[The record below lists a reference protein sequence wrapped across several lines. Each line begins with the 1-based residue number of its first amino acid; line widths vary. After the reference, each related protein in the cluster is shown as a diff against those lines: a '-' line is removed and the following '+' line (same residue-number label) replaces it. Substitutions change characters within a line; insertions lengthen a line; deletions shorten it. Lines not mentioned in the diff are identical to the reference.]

1 MPYNF
6 CAIFEKNN
14 LYRGLALHASLQ
26 RHCPDFKLWIL
37 CMDDKS
43 YEILKKLELQ
53 NIKLLYLAEF
63 EDSELLAVKNTR
75 SLEEYRWTC
84 VASFMLF
91 LLKKYPEIDFISY
104 LESDIYF
111 FSSPRP
117 IFEEI
122 NANSIAIIPHRFA
135 PNQKN
140 LEETKGA
147 YNTGWVSIKND
158 PEGLECLNLWRRQ
171 CLEWCYHY
179 FENGKMSNQLYLND
193 WPQRFKNI
201 CVIKNKGSNAA
212 PWNISQYN
220 VRQAGDKIFIDNDR
234 LIFYNF
240 HSLKIFSDLQFQLSH
255 KAYKISDQVKKFI
268 YRPYLEEIKTA
279 VKKAAVVDKNSHF
292 GFFKKSSISL
302 AGKIK
307 YRLKKSVNQ
316 IFNKKTVREKEI
328 KVKNSGFVRL
338 QFFNDFP
345 DGNLAIAEKGKSVDF
360 DIKRVYFINNLFNKK
375 ARRGFH
381 AHKTLEQIIF
391 CINGYFTLMLDD
403 GKTKQKILMNDPCY
417 GVRLGPKL
425 WHTMTKFSPDCV
437 ILVLT
442 ADCYKESDYLR
453 DYDQFL
459 KYIKQ

>member
-1 MPYNF
+1 M
-6 CAIFEKNN
+6 
-14 LYRGLALHASLQ
+14 HASLQ

-63 EDSELLAVKNTR
+63 EDPELLAIKNTR

-84 VASFMLF
+84 VASFILF

-111 FSSPRP
+111 FASPRT
-117 IFEEI
+117 IFEKI
-122 NANSIAIIPHRFA
+122 GANSIAIVPHRFT

-140 LEETKGA
+140 LNETKGA

-179 FENGKMSNQLYLND
+179 FENGKMSNQLYLNG

-201 CVIKNKGSNAA
+201 SVIKNKGANAA

-220 VRQAGDKIFIDNDR
+220 VRQAGDNIFIDNDQ

-240 HSLKIFSDLQFQLSH
+240 HSLKIFSNLQFQLSH

-268 YRPYLEEIKTA
+268 YRPYLEELKTA
-279 VKKAAVVDKNSHF
+279 VKKVAAVNKNSHF

-302 AGKIK
+302 VGKIK
-307 YRLKKSVNQ
+307 YRLKKSVKQ

-345 DGNLAIAEKGKSVDF
+345 DGNLVIGESGRTIPF
-360 DIKRVYFINNLFNKK
+360 DVKRIYFINNLFND
-375 ARRGFH
+375 RSIRGKH
-381 AHKTLEQIIF
+381 AHKKLEQVIF
-391 CINGYFTLMLDD
+391 CVNGSFTLNLDD
-403 GKTKQKILMNDPCY
+403 GEIKQEIIIDNPYL
-417 GVRLGPKL
+417 GIRLGPML
-425 WHTMTKFSPDCV
+425 WHTMNNFSSDCV
-437 ILVLT
+437 ILVL
-442 ADCYKESDYLR
+442 ADDYYNESDYIR
-453 DYDQFL
+453 DYEEF
-459 KYIKQ
+459 KKNNKKII